1 MIIVHEIIERLK
13 DIISKDSDNKKVFDK
28 DVATELDITQVN
40 FATMKNRGKIP
51 YDKILDFCAK
61 KKISI
66 NWLLYNQHPGSLI
79 DTTDKYWIRYYPN
92 IKVSAGGGS
101 FEENQDFE
109 QLDIPE
115 YFIKF
120 FGGINNIKN
129 IEAINVTGDSMEP
142 TLQNDSII
150 FIDKSKTD
158 VQKNS
163 IYAFLFDNNMFVKRV
178 AKKGNQFIMSSDN
191 DVYDDMLCDLADI
204 KIYGKVISTLNNI

>member
-1 MIIVHEIIERLK
+1 MIKYLTFV
-13 DIISKDSDNKKVFDK
+13 
-28 DVATELDITQVN
+28 Q
-40 FATMKNRGKIP
+40 
-51 YDKILDFCAK
+51 

-150 FIDKSKTD
+150 FIDKSKTNI
-158 VQKNS
+158 QKNG

-178 AKKGNQFIMSSDN
+178 AKKEIN
-191 DVYDDMLCDLADI
+191 L
-204 KIYGKVISTLNNI
+204 

>member
-1 MIIVHEIIERLK
+1 MIVVNEIIERLK
-13 DIISKDSDNKKVFDK
+13 DIISKDSNNKKVFDK

-66 NWLLYNQHPGSLI
+66 NWLLYNQHPGSLV

-92 IKVSAGGGS
+92 IRVSAGGGS
-101 FEENQDFE
+101 FEDNQDFE
-109 QLDIPE
+109 KLDIPE

-120 FGGINNIKN
+120 FGGIGNIKN

-158 VQKNS
+158 IQKNG

-178 AKKGNQFIMSSDN
+178 TKKGNQFIMSSDN
-191 DVYDDMLCDLADI
+191 DVYDDMVCEI
-204 KIYGKVISTLNNI
+204 GNIEIYGKVVSTLNNI